1 MDIEILEDN
10 KLASKVE
17 ELHELRKEI
26 KRLQEL
32 EAKAKEYLTSTGEE
46 SIDGFYC
53 KAVISY
59 FEETKT
65 TDNAALVKFLNPP
78 SQIIAKFQ
86 KKKAAYEVVNIRA
99 L

>member
-1 MDIEILEDN
+1 MDIELIEDS

-26 KRLQEL
+26 KRLQDL
-32 EAKAKEYLTSTGEE
+32 ESKAKEYLTSTGEE
-46 SIDGFYC
+46 QIEGFYC

-59 FEETKT
+59 MPESQT

-78 SQIIAKFQ
+78 AHIVAKF
-86 KKKAAYEVVNIRA
+86 KKTKAAYEVVNIRA
-99 L
+99 I